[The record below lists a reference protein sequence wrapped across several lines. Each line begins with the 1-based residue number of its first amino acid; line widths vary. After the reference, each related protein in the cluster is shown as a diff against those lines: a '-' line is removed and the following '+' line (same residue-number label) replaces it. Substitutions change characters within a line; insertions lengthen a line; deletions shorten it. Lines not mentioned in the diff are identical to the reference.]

1 MMKKNE
7 TILLTPEDIKTLTD
21 NGITIKTDIPIF
33 LQELKK
39 YLENVWEKKYTDEL
53 DISNLE
59 TFNKSINYPS
69 WGAYEI
75 LSDAFTGNCPTE
87 ILSNKSQEL
96 LGFFYNIRL
105 Y

>member
-1 MMKKNE
+1 MLWTKKE
-7 TILLTPEDIKTLTD
+7 
-21 NGITIKTDIPIF
+21 G
-33 LQELKK
+33 
-39 YLENVWEKKYTDEL
+39 DEL

-69 WGAYEI
+69 WEAYEI
-75 LSDAFTGNCPTE
+75 LSNAFTGNCPTE
-87 ILSNKSQEL
+87 ILSDKSQEL

>member
-1 MMKKNE
+1 MMKNE
-7 TILLTPEDIKTLTD
+7 TTLLTAEDIKTLTD
-21 NGITIKTDIPIF
+21 YGIIIKTDIPIF

-39 YLENVWEKKYTDEL
+39 YLESVWQKKNIDEL

-69 WGAYEI
+69 WEAYEI
-75 LSDAFTGNCPTE
+75 LSNAFTGNCPIE